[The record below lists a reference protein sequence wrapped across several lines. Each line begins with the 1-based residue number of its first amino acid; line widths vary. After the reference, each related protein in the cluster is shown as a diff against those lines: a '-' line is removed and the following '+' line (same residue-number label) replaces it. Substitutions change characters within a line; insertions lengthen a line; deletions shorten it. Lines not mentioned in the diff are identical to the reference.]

1 MKILIITFTKGINPG
16 TFMQALGVKTAFQKA
31 FPNSTIHF
39 LDFPDFKQNKI
50 IQTPVKR
57 SLYTL
62 FLQKLYAAIRLI
74 AYHKAYKKTF
84 TLTPFQTDLFNY
96 QADIV
101 NKLDEYDIIS
111 VGSDT
116 ILEEA
121 CINSNIGINW
131 LPFPNLKAKKIFF
144 AASASP
150 ANFSL
155 TPQQKEILSS
165 SLANLKY
172 IGIRDNLTI
181 NFLTKKLNIDLTKIH
196 KQPDPTFYL
205 DVNTFS
211 LPQAYTKKLIGKKIA
226 LYNFNINFPYRKELA
241 SLLKEKGY
249 TLVSTFYNPY
259 VDIQIATVDAFGWA
273 GLFKYYHLIVTER
286 FHDSVFGL
294 RNCKPVIAIDWDSNR
309 FANQGDSKTFR
320 LLEDYNLT
328 DLHFNL
334 SQSSNLNPIE
344 KAIEKLDVIFDAQKV
359 NQINVNY
366 IQKANILLQEIKES
380 IIK

>member
-31 FPNSTIHF
+31 FPNATIHF
-39 LDFPDFKQNKI
+39 LDFPDFKRNNG
-50 IQTPVKR
+50 IQTFTKR
-57 SLYTL
+57 SLSTL

-74 AYHKAYKKTF
+74 AYNKAYKRTF

-96 QADIV
+96 QPDIV
-101 NKLDEYDIIS
+101 NKLSEYDIIS

-121 CINSNIGINW
+121 CINDNIGINW

-155 TPQQKEILSS
+155 TAQQKEILTSS
-165 SLANLKY
+165 ISNLKY
-172 IGIRDNLTI
+172 IGIRDNLTT
-181 NFLTKKLNIDLTKIH
+181 NYLTNQLNINVASIN

-205 DVNTFS
+205 DVNTFT
-211 LPQAYTKKLIGKKIA
+211 LPKRYAKRLTGKKIA

-241 SLLKEKGY
+241 HLLKKKGY

-259 VDIQIATVDAFGWA
+259 VDIQVATVDAFGWA
-273 GLFKYYHLIVTER
+273 GLFKHCHLIVTER

-294 RNCKPVIAIDWDSNR
+294 RNCKPVIAIDWEKKR
-309 FANQGDSKTFR
+309 FANKGDSKTFR
-320 LLEDYNLT
+320 ILEDYNLT

-334 SQSSNLNPIE
+334 SQSSNLQPIE
-344 KAIEKLDVIFDAQKV
+344 EAIDKLDTIFDAQKI
-359 NQINVNY
+359 NQINLKY
-366 IQKANILLQEIKES
+366 IQRADTLLEKIKGSILK
-380 IIK
+380 